1 MTATIDTET
10 RRVRAQAQAERRV
23 ESCERPAAK
32 YASLDVEDE
41 EGYTIIKA
49 KRPVAQIKDEPDEE
63 V

>member
-23 ESCERPAAK
+23 ESCERPSAK
-32 YASLDVEDE
+32 YASFEVEDE

-49 KRPVAQIKDEPDEE
+49 MKPVAPIQDEPDEE